1 MLHGDSKCGSDDD
14 DASPARRS
22 PRSLQEKW
30 IPEVYAREIELEE
43 RLVVELMRRS
53 EVRKVWFF
61 PLMDVAPTV
70 LRSCVWWAV
79 RPERDHVQAR

>member
-1 MLHGDSKCGSDDD
+1 MLRSGSSASDDH

-30 IPEVYAREIELEE
+30 IPEVYAREIEYEE

-53 EVRKVWFF
+53 EVRDRCFV
-61 PLMDVAPTV
+61 PPAHPTQTKLTGCLGCSSV
-70 LRSCVWWAV
+70 
-79 RPERDHVQAR
+79 